1 VNERIAAVIVAAG
14 QSTRFGGPKILTTI
28 ADVPVIIRT
37 LRSIRAVPGWQSI
50 VLVVNPEIRD
60 SVRDLVDREPGN
72 REITIIEG
80 GALRQDS
87 VWAGIEAVGNVDIV
101 VIHDGA
107 RPLVSP
113 HLIESTIMAVRD
125 GADAAIAAVLVT
137 DTLKRKSGKAIETI
151 DRTDLWRSQ
160 TPQAFRMT
168 TLRTSLAE
176 ARRRD
181 LTLTD
186 ESMAIERTGGQVIL
200 VPGDE
205 KNLKLTN
212 PGDAHLMEAILHGD
226 RKRVS
231 TAPRTGI
238 GYDVHRLVPGRR
250 LMLGG
255 LEIPFDHGLDG
266 HSDADVLLHA
276 IADAILGACAQ
287 GDIGR
292 HFPPSDAAYR
302 DISSL
307 VLLERVNEIVAA
319 QGFRVVNIDATII
332 AEAPQIGPY
341 AEQMQK
347 MIGAALGVEFSAVSV
362 KATTNEGLGFAGR
375 REGIAAMAIATV
387 QPAI

>member
-1 VNERIAAVIVAAG
+1 
-14 QSTRFGGPKILTTI
+14 
-28 ADVPVIIRT
+28 
-37 LRSIRAVPGWQSI
+37 
-50 VLVVNPEIRD
+50 
-60 SVRDLVDREPGN
+60 
-72 REITIIEG
+72 
-80 GALRQDS
+80 
-87 VWAGIEAVGNVDIV
+87 V

-107 RPLVSP
+107 RPLVTP
-113 HLIESTIMAVRD
+113 QLIESTITAVRD

-137 DTLKRKSGKAIETI
+137 DTLKRKSGKAIETV

-176 ARRRD
+176 ARRHD

-186 ESMAIERTGGQVIL
+186 ESMAIELTGGQVTL

-205 KNLKLTN
+205 MNLKLTN

-226 RKRVS
+226 QMRAR

-302 DISSL
+302 NISSL

-332 AEAPQIGPY
+332 AEAPKIGPY

-347 MIGAALGVEFSAVSV
+347 AIGVALGVETSAISV

-375 REGIAAMAIATV
+375 REGIAAMAVATV
-387 QPAI
+387 QLAI

>member
-1 VNERIAAVIVAAG
+1 
-14 QSTRFGGPKILTTI
+14 
-28 ADVPVIIRT
+28 
-37 LRSIRAVPGWQSI
+37 
-50 VLVVNPEIRD
+50 
-60 SVRDLVDREPGN
+60 
-72 REITIIEG
+72 
-80 GALRQDS
+80 
-87 VWAGIEAVGNVDIV
+87 
-101 VIHDGA
+101 
-107 RPLVSP
+107 
-113 HLIESTIMAVRD
+113 
-125 GADAAIAAVLVT
+125 
-137 DTLKRKSGKAIETI
+137 
-151 DRTDLWRSQ
+151 
-160 TPQAFRMT
+160 MT

-186 ESMAIERTGGQVIL
+186 ESMAIELTGGQVTL

-205 KNLKLTN
+205 MNLKLTN

-226 RKRVS
+226 HMRAR

-319 QGFRVVNIDATII
+319 QGFRVVNIDATVI
-332 AEAPQIGPY
+332 AEAPKIGPY

-347 MIGAALGVEFSAVSV
+347 TIGAALGVETSAISV

-387 QPAI
+387 QLAI